1 MAVKTLGKDPTGSA
15 CLASTSNL
23 STLLG
28 LSTTFKDEHDASCE
42 ALRCIANAL
51 LLIEGARSALLSKS
65 VNGGDLCVIMLDV
78 RFTPRHSF
86 LVACLNT

>member
-42 ALRCIANAL
+42 ALRCIANTL
-51 LLIEGARSALLSKS
+51 LLVEEARSTILSKR
-65 VNGGDLCVIMLDV
+65 VNGGDLCVTMLDV
-78 RFTPRHSF
+78 RFTPRHCYLF
-86 LVACLNT
+86 AV